1 MTKQVSTTIKG
12 YSKLPPPRGQ
22 PGEEGCIPDPTF
34 LAEGGTPGLHAESS
48 LSRSLGGDSP
58 LRRSQLLA
66 NMAVLP
72 QLGGFQNVGT
82 SSRFLGG
89 PLHAAHAGCCK
100 DVLRAA
106 PDRGC
111 TVATILPPLGDS
123 KPRGL
128 GKAQH
133 AELHLAGPHTDVRP
147 ERAEIHT
154 KGLQHGLLYKGL
166 HGPSTYHHCSCRS
179 RISRKGSA
187 GPKCCRSN
195 FAGRRLPRTGFAKT
209 VHGLDTAVP
218 GCIGG
223 GGRWQLDPGSVV
235 HPHRA

>member
-1 MTKQVSTTIKG
+1 MHPRPDLPSGRRYTGPARRALTVPLSWRGLASSAVAAACKYGCPATTWR
-12 YSKLPPPRGQ
+12 LPKCWHLFPFSGGATARCTRWLLQ
-22 PGEEGCIPDPTF
+22 GC
-34 LAEGGTPGLHAESS
+34 ASGSSRSGLH
-48 LSRSLGGDSP
+48 
-58 LRRSQLLA
+58 RRNNL
-66 NMAVLP
+66 V
-72 QLGGFQNVGT
+72 
-82 SSRFLGG
+82 
-89 PLHAAHAGCCK
+89 
-100 DVLRAA
+100 
-106 PDRGC
+106 
-111 TVATILPPLGDS
+111 PLGDS

-195 FAGRRLPRTGFAKT
+195 FAGRRLPRTGFAKP